1 MPNVWITSLVV
12 LWVLVLVLAFLL
24 AGALRQLGLMRLRM
38 GDDPGALITD
48 QGLPRG
54 SLVPPL
60 ELIDAASGRHLTLL
74 PNGTKTRV
82 LVLLSTG
89 CLACRQLAPHLNE
102 IASTHDELEVVPIVS
117 GDLETSGQFIR
128 ATRLKITTLVD
139 EAVSAPGMFGV
150 SLSPFTF
157 VVDSQGRVLARGV
170 ANDWRGLESLI
181 AEEGTLQAGRP
192 FINDPDEEPTIDN
205 KSLANGI
212 QVARIN
218 GG

>member
-1 MPNVWITSLVV
+1 MSNVWITSLIV

-54 SLVPPL
+54 SLVPVL
-60 ELIDAASGRHLTLL
+60 EAIDATSGDQSVIA
-74 PNGTKTRV
+74 PNGTKTRL

-89 CLACRQLAPHLNE
+89 CMACRQLAPHLNE
-102 IASTHDELEVVPIVS
+102 VAKTHPEVEVLPMVS
-117 GDLETSGQFIR
+117 GDLETSRQFIR
-128 ATRLKITTLVD
+128 ATHLKLRTLID
-139 EAVSAPGMFGV
+139 TSVSAPAKLGV
-150 SLSPFTF
+150 SASPFTF
-157 VVDSQGRVLARGV
+157 VIDTRGHVLARGV

-192 FINDPDEEPTIDN
+192 FITDPDEERSMAAPT
-205 KSLANGI
+205 A
-212 QVARIN
+212 QTN